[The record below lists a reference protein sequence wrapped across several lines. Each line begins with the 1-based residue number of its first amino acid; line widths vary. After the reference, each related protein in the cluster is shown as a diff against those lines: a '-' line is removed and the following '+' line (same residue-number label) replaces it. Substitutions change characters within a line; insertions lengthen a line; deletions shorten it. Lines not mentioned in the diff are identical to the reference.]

1 MDQLNVVFE
10 MDTMDL
16 SCNSKDTKE
25 MKMVETPAEIIKD
38 LLRPNFSTQRTA
50 KDVPTVLIRPIPIAT
65 IAGCPIDIFS
75 RRVTAQ
81 KDIEY
86 KPVIGERKR
95 RLKGIRLAL
104 RDVLEIPVTEDFVDF
119 ENLKI

>member
-38 LLRPNFSTQRTA
+38 FYGQTFPHKEQQKKFQQFLSDQFQLQPSLAVLSTFSQE
-50 KDVPTVLIRPIPIAT
+50 
-65 IAGCPIDIFS
+65 G
-75 RRVTAQ
+75 
-81 KDIEY
+81 
-86 KPVIGERKR
+86 
-95 RLKGIRLAL
+95 
-104 RDVLEIPVTEDFVDF
+104 
-119 ENLKI
+119 